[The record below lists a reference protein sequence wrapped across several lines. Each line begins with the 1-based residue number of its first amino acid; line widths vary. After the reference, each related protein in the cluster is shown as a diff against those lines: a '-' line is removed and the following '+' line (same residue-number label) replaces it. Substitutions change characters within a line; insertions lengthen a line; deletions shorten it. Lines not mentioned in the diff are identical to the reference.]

1 MYIDARQLPDNTL
14 IEGDIC
20 IIGAGAAGISMAL
33 DWMNLPYKVILLE
46 GGNFGYEDKIQ
57 DLNKGSITGQ
67 NYFPLRASRLR
78 YFGGTT
84 GHWAGMCAPFEE
96 LDFKKRSWVPD
107 SGWPFPKKTLDPYYE
122 KAQKVYKLG
131 PYEYDLDYWQQK
143 EKDFI
148 PMPLDENIIW
158 NKMWQFCKDRKI
170 GPIYDDT
177 IKEAKNIHLY
187 THANTTNIKANEN
200 VSKITE
206 INIKNLDGKNHTVKA
221 KKFILACGT
230 IQNVRLLLASNTQ
243 SKAGLGNQNDL
254 VGRYFMEH
262 IESSTADL
270 YLSKELP
277 GILYNAPFGTS
288 RLCRAELAI
297 TEEAQREHELLNGTL
312 GLLPLKVGTHF
323 KPRMVTWQNED
334 PRKSADNMFAN
345 WREADKLSKSNP
357 QPELE
362 KAYQMDIRV
371 EQAPNPNS
379 RITLTNE
386 KDALGVKLP
395 NLNWELTALDK
406 SSLRRLNL
414 LVAKQVAI
422 AGIGRVQ
429 LRDWLRDEEDD
440 TFPDYTN
447 GGWHH
452 MGGARMN
459 DDPKKGVVDANCK
472 VHGLD
477 NLFVAGSACY
487 PTSGAPNPTLT
498 LTALTLRLSDHLK
511 NII

>member
-187 THANTTNIKANEN
+187 TALMHFC
-200 VSKITE
+200 IT
-206 INIKNLDGKNHTVKA
+206 I
-221 KKFILACGT
+221 
-230 IQNVRLLLASNTQ
+230 RLL
-243 SKAGLGNQNDL
+243 
-254 VGRYFMEH
+254 F
-262 IESSTADL
+262 
-270 YLSKELP
+270 
-277 GILYNAPFGTS
+277 
-288 RLCRAELAI
+288 
-297 TEEAQREHELLNGTL
+297 EA
-312 GLLPLKVGTHF
+312 
-323 KPRMVTWQNED
+323 
-334 PRKSADNMFAN
+334 
-345 WREADKLSKSNP
+345 
-357 QPELE
+357 
-362 KAYQMDIRV
+362 
-371 EQAPNPNS
+371 
-379 RITLTNE
+379 
-386 KDALGVKLP
+386 
-395 NLNWELTALDK
+395 
-406 SSLRRLNL
+406 
-414 LVAKQVAI
+414 
-422 AGIGRVQ
+422 
-429 LRDWLRDEEDD
+429 
-440 TFPDYTN
+440 
-447 GGWHH
+447 
-452 MGGARMN
+452 
-459 DDPKKGVVDANCK
+459 
-472 VHGLD
+472 
-477 NLFVAGSACY
+477 
-487 PTSGAPNPTLT
+487 
-498 LTALTLRLSDHLK
+498 
-511 NII
+511 